1 MDITTEFTIENE
13 IYSIPI
19 DRFYDRGSHMWAQ
32 FDPAKNQVTIGID
45 VLGLTAL
52 GDLAYV
58 TLAPIGTSVVRGK
71 SFGTL
76 EAAKMTGNLSSPISG
91 TILAR
96 NESTI
101 KNPALI
107 NQDPYEKGWLV
118 VLQPTNWQDEAAQ
131 LISGED
137 LPAWVQAELVRYR
150 QQGWI
155 D

>member
-1 MDITTEFTIENE
+1 MDTTTEFTIEKE
-13 IYSIPI
+13 IYSIPT
-19 DRFYDRGSHMWAQ
+19 DRFYDRESHMWAQ
-32 FDPAKNQVTIGID
+32 FDPAKNQVTVGID

-91 TILAR
+91 TIVAR

-101 KNPALI
+101 SNPALI
-107 NQDPYEKGWLV
+107 NLEPYKNGWLV
-118 VLQPTNWQDEAAQ
+118 VLQPESWHEEAAQ
-131 LISGED
+131 LISGD
-137 LPAWVQAELVRYR
+137 ALPAWIDAELVRYR
-150 QQGWI
+150 QHGWI